1 MTRRALV
8 LFSSKLYPFTPAQMI
23 ELRRSPR
30 INVTWRGMIKIA
42 EGNILPI
49 RAINVSAT
57 GVLILSPQALMINKE
72 FHCMLEIPHIGQDST
87 QTYKVPCKIAILHS
101 ILSGDAFRI
110 GVRFVEISELHQDLL
125 DAWVSLASKL
135 DPPKNT

>member
-1 MTRRALV
+1 
-8 LFSSKLYPFTPAQMI
+8 MI

-30 INVTWRGMIKIA
+30 INVTWRGMIKVA

-57 GVLILSPQALMINKE
+57 GVLILSPQALTIDRE
-72 FHCMLEIPHIGQDST
+72 YHCMLEIPQIDHGAKYP
-87 QTYKVPCKIAILHS
+87 YKVPCKVVILHS
-101 ILSGDAFRI
+101 ILSGDSFRI
-110 GVRFVEISELHQDLL
+110 GVRFAQISELHQDLL
-125 DAWVSLASKL
+125 NAWVSLASKQ

>member
-1 MTRRALV
+1 
-8 LFSSKLYPFTPAQMI
+8 MI

-30 INVTWRGMIKIA
+30 INVTWRGMVKLA
-42 EGNILPI
+42 EGHILPI

-57 GVLILSPQALMINKE
+57 GVLILSPQALMIDRE
-72 FHCMLEIPHIGQDST
+72 FQCMLEIPHIAQGST
-87 QTYKVPCKIAILHS
+87 ELYKVPCKIAILHS

-110 GVRFVEISELHQDLL
+110 GVRFVEIAELHRDLL
-125 DAWVSLASKL
+125 NAWVSLASKL